1 MPSCAKIQAEV
12 CSVINLTT
20 TGGRLSQFQSIK
32 SLKLALIYLLWASL
46 PRGEPLELE
55 GRTYL
60 QSLPYIRCAWPIGP
74 VMEMYIN
81 QWYNSHL
88 FFGREV
94 DPPWLADKGAA

>member
-1 MPSCAKIQAEV
+1 M
-12 CSVINLTT
+12 INLTT
-20 TGGRLSQFQSIK
+20 SGGRLSQFESIK

-46 PRGEPLELE
+46 PRGEPPELE

-74 VMEMYIN
+74 IMETYIN

-94 DPPWLADKGAA
+94 DPLGWQIKVQLKLGK